1 MLGIRLRRGHRDERG
16 SRKRSSYANVVA
28 TVALVLAI
36 GGGSAWAARHYTI
49 TSPNQIK
56 PSVLKALKGKN
67 GKSGTN
73 GTNGAIGAIGPTGAQ
88 GTAGGTG
95 ATGAAGTAGATG
107 VAGATGAT
115 GATGFSAAS
124 AFSGRVTSVPTTT
137 SGLQTTVY
145 GAPIG
150 ISTENGTEASVQ
162 TLSPNST
169 ITAQNL
175 TVLKTGATV
184 PSGDQIIVDMDLA
197 GSPMLICGIQAGETT
212 CNSNTQTVSVPP
224 GSTLSIKIIAQAASA
239 TIPGFDLLFGFQAG

>member
-1 MLGIRLRRGHRDERG
+1 MLGVRLRRGRRDDRR
-16 SRKRSSYANVVA
+16 SRKRTSYANVVA
-28 TVALVLAI
+28 TVALVFAI
-36 GGGSAWAARHYTI
+36 GGGSAWAAHHYAI

-73 GTNGAIGAIGPTGAQ
+73 GTNGATGPIGAQ

-95 ATGAAGTAGATG
+95 VTGAVGTAGATG
-107 VAGATGAT
+107 VTGASGAT

-124 AFSGRVTSVPTTT
+124 VFSGRVTSVPTTT
-137 SGLQTTVY
+137 SGQTTVY

-184 PSGDQIIVDMDLA
+184 PAGDQIIVDMDLA
-197 GSPMLICGIQAGETT
+197 GSPMLICGIEAGETT
-212 CNSNTQTVSVPP
+212 CNSTTQTVSVPA
-224 GSTLSIKIIAQAASA
+224 GSALSIKIIAQASSA
-239 TIPGFDLLFGFQAG
+239 TISGFDLLFGFQAG